1 MKNPLNKRLPRELK
15 GDIGKYIVIFIF
27 LVATIGV
34 VSGFLVA
41 GTSMKTAFDESFDK
55 NNIEDGNF
63 VLESKMTDDLKTKL
77 EDEDLTLYDNFY
89 KEETYKSST
98 YRIYKMRNDV
108 DKIELFDGEFPKA
121 DNEIALD
128 RLFSENNDIKIGDK
142 VTLDGKEYKVSGY
155 VAFSDYTSLFK
166 SNTDMMFDAQNFT
179 VATVTDNAFDKI
191 SDKNLNYCYSY
202 TFNDA
207 SYSEQEKHDKNTDI
221 KELIAKNTELKNFI
235 AEPDNQA
242 IHFSGDDIGSDTSMM
257 ITLLYIVI
265 AIMAFVFAVTTSNT
279 IEKESAVI
287 GTLRASGYTRGELLR
302 HYLVLP
308 VIVTLI
314 GAVLGNI
321 LGYSVFKNVIA
332 DIYYGSYSLGPY
344 VTLWNA
350 YAFFITTVVPCIIM
364 VLVNIF
370 ILSKKLS
377 LSPLKFLH
385 HDLSKKEKKKV
396 VKLPDFKF
404 MTKFRL
410 RVIFQNKSGY
420 IVMFIGILF
429 SNFIL
434 MFSLL
439 LTPLVNNFKTEVID
453 NMICN
458 YQYVLKVPVETD
470 TKGAE
475 KYAVTTLETDFENSD
490 NSDEITVYGV
500 DKDSDYVKAGFV
512 DRNSVFVSEGI
523 LEKFGL
529 KVGDNLDLKTKYDDK
544 TYRLTISGTYKYP
557 ASLAVFTDI
566 ENFRNEFEKSDDYFS
581 GYFSDNEITDI
592 DDKYIAS
599 KITQKD
605 LTVVSD
611 QMTDSMGGMIP
622 IIVVFSVVL
631 YMLLVYLLSKVI
643 IEKNANSVSI
653 VKILG
658 YQNGEITRLYI
669 MSTAIVAI
677 LSVIISLPISYLFM
691 KAIYSEIIRSF
702 SGWLTFYIDP
712 MVYVQMLVLGIL
724 AYAVVGA
731 LQFRKIKKIPM
742 EEALKNAE

>member
-121 DNEIALD
+121 NNEIALD

-377 LSPLKFLH
+377 LSPLKFLR

-439 LTPLVNNFKTEVID
+439 LTPLLNNFKTEVID

-490 NSDEITVYGV
+490 NSDEIRT
-500 DKDSDYVKAGFV
+500 
-512 DRNSVFVSEGI
+512 
-523 LEKFGL
+523 
-529 KVGDNLDLKTKYDDK
+529 
-544 TYRLTISGTYKYP
+544 
-557 ASLAVFTDI
+557 
-566 ENFRNEFEKSDDYFS
+566 
-581 GYFSDNEITDI
+581 
-592 DDKYIAS
+592 
-599 KITQKD
+599 
-605 LTVVSD
+605 
-611 QMTDSMGGMIP
+611 M
-622 IIVVFSVVL
+622 
-631 YMLLVYLLSKVI
+631 
-643 IEKNANSVSI
+643 
-653 VKILG
+653 
-658 YQNGEITRLYI
+658 
-669 MSTAIVAI
+669 
-677 LSVIISLPISYLFM
+677 
-691 KAIYSEIIRSF
+691 
-702 SGWLTFYIDP
+702 
-712 MVYVQMLVLGIL
+712 
-724 AYAVVGA
+724 
-731 LQFRKIKKIPM
+731 
-742 EEALKNAE
+742 

>member
-1 MKNPLNKRLPRELK
+1 
-15 GDIGKYIVIFIF
+15 
-27 LVATIGV
+27 
-34 VSGFLVA
+34 
-41 GTSMKTAFDESFDK
+41 
-55 NNIEDGNF
+55 
-63 VLESKMTDDLKTKL
+63 
-77 EDEDLTLYDNFY
+77 
-89 KEETYKSST
+89 
-98 YRIYKMRNDV
+98 MRNDV

-202 TFNDA
+202 TFNDD

-221 KELIAKNTELKNFI
+221 KELIAKNAELKNFI

-265 AIMAFVFAVTTSNT
+265 AIMAFVFA
-279 IEKESAVI
+279 
-287 GTLRASGYTRGELLR
+287 GYTRGELLR

-377 LSPLKFLH
+377 LSPLKFLR

-410 RVIFQNKSGY
+410 RVIFQNKSSY

-512 DRNSVFVSEGI
+512 DRNSVFVSEGV

-544 TYRLTISGTYKYP
+544 TYRLTISDTYKYP

-702 SGWLTFYIDP
+702 SVWLTFYIDP

>member
-98 YRIYKMRNDV
+98 YRIYKMRNYV
-108 DKIELFDGEFPKA
+108 DKIELFDGEFPKT

-142 VTLDGKEYKVSGY
+142 VTLDGKKYKVSGY

-207 SYSEQEKHDKNTDI
+207 SYSEQEKHDKNTDV
-221 KELIAKNTELKNFI
+221 KELIAKNAELKNFI

-377 LSPLKFLH
+377 LSPLKFLR

-500 DKDSDYVKAGFV
+500 DKDSDYVKACFV
-512 DRNSVFVSEGI
+512 DRNSVFVSEGV

-566 ENFRNEFEKSDDYFS
+566 ENFRNIFEK
-581 GYFSDNEITDI
+581 I
-592 DDKYIAS
+592 
-599 KITQKD
+599 
-605 LTVVSD
+605 
-611 QMTDSMGGMIP
+611 
-622 IIVVFSVVL
+622 
-631 YMLLVYLLSKVI
+631 
-643 IEKNANSVSI
+643 
-653 VKILG
+653 
-658 YQNGEITRLYI
+658 
-669 MSTAIVAI
+669 
-677 LSVIISLPISYLFM
+677 
-691 KAIYSEIIRSF
+691 
-702 SGWLTFYIDP
+702 
-712 MVYVQMLVLGIL
+712 
-724 AYAVVGA
+724 
-731 LQFRKIKKIPM
+731 
-742 EEALKNAE
+742 